1 MKIILSILLLFFVH
15 FAYAQIFDTLVV
27 NGETRTYIKHVP
39 PGLPS
44 GAAVVLVLHGFTQT
58 ANDIQQISGMNAI
71 ADSVGFA
78 VLYPQGLNNG
88 WNTLSGFPGG
98 SQADDVNFIKA
109 LVDAH
114 VLSLGCDPQKVFSC
128 GFSAGGYM
136 SHLLKCSLPGV
147 FRSIAS
153 VAGTMSPS
161 AVTVCSAAPA
171 VPFLHIH
178 GTSDAVVSYQGS
190 VFSGIGVDSLIRLGL
205 QVNGCSSEPQIQAF
219 PNIVL
224 NDASTASLYRYEPCI
239 SGARVHLIRV
249 DGGGHTWPG
258 TTSSISGVGAL
269 NMDFNAS
276 LEIWKFFAAQVSL
289 KTSLSASIAYI
300 QVYPNPASDFLFISG
315 RYTRND
321 LKLYSATGQFIA
333 TDFYETDFGL
343 KISISHLPNGLY
355 YLSGGGVGAE
365 VRIQK

>member
-1 MKIILSILLLFFVH
+1 MFYVH
-15 FAYAQIFDTLVV
+15 FSYAQIYDTLVV

-39 PGLPS
+39 SGLPP
-44 GAAVVLVLHGFTQT
+44 GAAIVLVLHGFTQT

-109 LVDAH
+109 LVEAH
-114 VLSLGCDPQKVFSC
+114 VVSLGGDPQRVFSC

-178 GTSDAVVSYQGS
+178 GTSDGVVSYQGS

-205 QVNGCSSEPQIQAF
+205 QVNGCPSVPQIQAF

-224 NDASTASLYRYEPCI
+224 NDASTASIYRYEPCV
-239 SGARVHLIRV
+239 SGYRIHLIRV

-258 TTSSISGVGAL
+258 SNSSISGVGAL
-269 NMDFNAS
+269 NMDVNAS
-276 LEIWKFFAAQVSL
+276 LEIWKFFAEQFAL
-289 KTSLSASIAYI
+289 NTSHSESNAVLQI
-300 QVYPNPASDFLFISG
+300 YPNPTSDFLFVSG

-321 LKLYSATGQFIA
+321 LKLYSVTGQAI
-333 TDFYETDFGL
+333 DIDIYETEFGL
-343 KISISHLPNGLY
+343 KIPISHLPNGLY
-355 YLSGGGVGAE
+355 YLSSSGVGTG
-365 VRIQK
+365 VRIHK